1 MKTKIKPSSPNLLKD
16 IDRFSWL
23 MTIAWTLLMAGI
35 FAVNVQQHRQ
45 ATIQIAAAEARIH
58 FEKDQ
63 AFRAWG
69 TLHGGAYVPV
79 SEQTPPNP
87 HLSHVPERDITTPA
101 GKKLTLMNPAYMIR
115 QIFTIS
121 REQYGLNE
129 HITSLQLL
137 NPDNSPDAWE
147 KKALNAFD
155 QGKTEVFE
163 FLDVDGIPHL
173 RLMRPMVTTEGCL
186 KCHGDQGYSPGDI
199 RGGISISLPMTSL
212 LANEQ
217 HSNITALASL
227 GIIWLIGL
235 VSLLFGRGYIKQRI
249 LLQTQ
254 TEKALKDLQFLHD
267 EAQRIAHLGHWTLDL
282 PTSLGQWSTEVF
294 RIFGKD
300 PKVFKPS
307 LQTFREDTHPD
318 DLENVQHAFYHAI
331 QTRTPY
337 DIVHRLLMKDGSIK
351 YVQVRS
357 ETFYDETGTPVSST
371 GTVQDVTTRILA
383 ERSLRESEERL
394 QLVLRGGN
402 LGMWD
407 TDVTTGEM
415 IINDRWAE
423 MLGYRKD
430 EIDPSLE
437 GWKKLAHPDDLPGV
451 LEAMMDHLEG
461 RTLFYENEHRL
472 RTKSGQWKWIH
483 AAGQIASRDAS
494 GKPLRAVGIHID
506 ISKGKELEQRV
517 VQQER
522 LSAIGQLTAGIAH
535 DFNNTLTSILG
546 FAQLLHKSPTMPE
559 QARKDLAIIISSGER
574 AANLVQQMLDFSRQS
589 IRRPRPLDLIPFL
602 KEIIKFLR
610 STIPETIHLHLDIK
624 PGDYLIQGDPTQ
636 IQQLLT
642 NLVIN
647 ARDAMPKGGDLPVT
661 LARVQIPQ
669 GTSCALCHE
678 TFFGEWITITVSD
691 TGSGISPELLA
702 RIFEPFFTT
711 KEVGKGSGLGLAQVF
726 GIATQHGGHLTV
738 QSEPGRGTSF
748 VIHLPPVMPGS
759 LDVDV
764 STADQ
769 IIMGQG
775 QTILLVEDEPS
786 VRAAMQTMLQHLSY
800 RVLTATNGQE
810 AFEIYMAHLET
821 GAEPVSMVLS
831 DMVMPEMNGADLF
844 YALRAKNPALK
855 FVLMSGYDPE
865 GKREELLEQ
874 GLVDWFQKPVS
885 LEALSEIIG
894 KTMEEK

>member
-1 MKTKIKPSSPNLLKD
+1 
-16 IDRFSWL
+16 

-35 FAVNVQQHRQ
+35 FVVNVQQHRQ
-45 ATIQIAAAEARIH
+45 ATIQIAATEARIH
-58 FEKDQ
+58 FQKDQ

-69 TLHGGAYVPV
+69 TVHGGVYVPV

-87 HLSHVPERDITTPA
+87 HLSHIPERDITTPA

-147 KKALNAFD
+147 KDALNAFD
-155 QGKTEVFE
+155 QGETEVFE
-163 FLDVDGIPHL
+163 FLDVDGTPHL

-186 KCHGDQGYSPGDI
+186 KCHAHQGYNPGDV
-199 RGGISISLPMTSL
+199 RGGISISMPMTSL
-212 LANEQ
+212 LANEH
-217 HSNITALASL
+217 HSNITALLSL
-227 GIIWLIGL
+227 GIIWALGLASLIMARRM
-235 VSLLFGRGYIKQRI
+235 LLHRI
-249 LLQTQ
+249 G
-254 TEKALKDLQFLHD
+254 ERNKALESLKLRESHLNSIIENQPGLIWFKDTEGRFLAVNKAFAVSCRQEHPENLVGKTD
-267 EAQRIAHLGHWTLDL
+267 LDIWPKELAEQYRRDDNDVMANKSSRITIE
-282 PTSLGQWSTEVF
+282 T
-294 RIFGKD
+294 I
-300 PKVFKPS
+300 
-307 LQTFREDTHPD
+307 
-318 DLENVQHAFYHAI
+318 
-331 QTRTPY
+331 Y
-337 DIVHRLLMKDGSIK
+337 DQGRN
-351 YVQVRS
+351 RCF
-357 ETFYDETGTPVSST
+357 ETFKAPVLSEKNEIIGTTGYARDITESK
-371 GTVQDVTTRILA
+371 QA
-383 ERSLRESEERL
+383 ESALQESEERL

-407 TDVTTGEM
+407 TDLTTGEM

-423 MLGYRKD
+423 MLGYPRE
-430 EIDPSLE
+430 EIDSSLE
-437 GWKKLAHPDDLPGV
+437 GWKKLVHPDDLPGV
-451 LEAMMDHLEG
+451 LEARMDHMEG
-461 RTLFYENEHRL
+461 RTFYYTSEYRL

-483 AAGQIASRDAS
+483 TAGQIASRDAS

-506 ISKGKELEQRV
+506 ITKAKELEQRV

-546 FAQLLHKSPTMPE
+546 FAQLLHQLPTMPE
-559 QARKDLAIIISSGER
+559 EARKDLAIIISSGKR
-574 AANLVQQMLDFSRQS
+574 AAHLVQQMLDFSRQS
-589 IRRPRPLDLIPFL
+589 IRCPKSLDLIPFL

-610 STIPETIHLHLDIK
+610 STIPETINLHLDIE

-647 ARDAMPKGGDLPVT
+647 ARDAMPKGGDLPVK
-661 LARVQIPQ
+661 LAREKILQ
-669 GTSCALCHE
+669 GTSCALCQQ

-711 KEVGKGSGLGLAQVF
+711 KEVGKGSGLGLAQVL
-726 GIATQHGGHLTV
+726 GIASQHGGHLTV

-759 LDVDV
+759 LDAEV

-786 VRAAMQTMLQHLSY
+786 VREAMQTMLQHLSY
-800 RVLTATNGQE
+800 RVLAAANGQE
-810 AFEIYMAHLET
+810 ALDIYTAHQGT
-821 GAEPVSMVLS
+821 GAEPVAMVLS
-831 DMVMPEMNGADLF
+831 DMVMPEMDGAELF
-844 YALRAKNPALK
+844 YALQAKNPALK

-874 GLVDWFQKPVS
+874 GLIDWFQKPLS
-885 LEALSEIIG
+885 LEALSAIIG
-894 KTMEEK
+894 KAMEER